1 LEPSNP
7 NGKEASIHQSA
18 VSDRFAMTELCVDF
32 HVSRKTGYKW
42 LRRYQA
48 GGGWPHDAAPGWALL
63 PARILRRIGCGHRS
77 CVPGDFISEAS
88 PPSSG
93 AVFAEIPHAPLPL
106 HPLPPDPVSWQL
118 AWDDG
123 SRDQGHWTPHAK
135 RMVGQLA
142 GMNSD
147 SGLVQLQRNG
157 NGRAIRGFA
166 LDATCLEPLA
176 TSREFVLDR

>member
-18 VSDRFAMTELCVDF
+18 VSDRFAMTELYVDF

-93 AVFAEIPHAPLPL
+93 AVFAEIPCS
-106 HPLPPDPVSWQL
+106 PPPSPPPARSGFL
-118 AWDDG
+118 AIG
-123 SRDQGHWTPHAK
+123 VGRRQQGPGHWTPHAK

-147 SGLVQLQRNG
+147 SGLVQLQSDG